1 MQLALTRN
9 TLGCQNALTAA
20 MTAGDPLQLH
30 TEDELVDQF
39 RATSENVYFEALYQA
54 ARRKVFSVCFRIL
67 RNAASAEDITHEAFL
82 RAYERFR
89 TLEGN
94 NFSAWVCRI
103 AANLCLNSIRDQRT
117 RERLL
122 LDQAFVQGPADEPVT
137 AERGAIHGEESGIA
151 LEVIES
157 LAPEQKKVLLLRCV
171 EGCSYNEIE
180 RITGYDSGQVRS
192 YLQNARRNFQIRWQN
207 KVGSA
212 EGKQDGAA
220 RVRRG
225 IRADL

>member
-1 MQLALTRN
+1 MQPALTRN
-9 TLGCQNALTAA
+9 TPGCQNGLIAA
-20 MTAGDPLQLH
+20 MAAGDPLQLH
-30 TEDELVDQF
+30 SEDELVDQF
-39 RATSENVYFEALYQA
+39 RATGENWYFEALYQA
-54 ARRKVFSVCFRIL
+54 ARRKVFSVCFRFL
-67 RNAASAEDITHEAFL
+67 RDAASAEDVTHEAFL

-89 TLEGN
+89 SLEGN

-103 AANLCLNSIRDQRT
+103 AANLCLNSIRDRRT
-117 RERLL
+117 RERL
-122 LDQAFVQGPADEPVT
+122 LDQAFVQNPADEPVT
-137 AERGAIHGEESGIA
+137 AETGAIHGEESGIA

-171 EGCSYNEIE
+171 EGCSYSEIE

-220 RVRRG
+220 RVRR
-225 IRADL
+225 